1 MKHRQWKKNYKKL
14 HGVNPPLELDKRKQ
28 RRLAKKK
35 IKHISSVDFAAVAA
49 RAAEAFTNAF
59 ASAMRG
65 LGGAFDTAGTVC
77 RNVAD
82 NVRPIEIKGRVF
94 SWQVREYGSSHYA
107 VYEINA
113 LGGADELRA
122 ITYSQTAAEKIAEIL
137 ESDHLEHTRQTSPD
151 RIQCRNDAVDSLR
164 SAVIIATQKK
174 MAKIGEYAE
183 AGIKAGFE
191 GTISERSYKDAGSND

>member
-1 MKHRQWKKNYKKL
+1 MKYRQWKKNYKKL

-28 RRLAKKK
+28 RRLAKKAVK
-35 IKHISSVDFAAVAA
+35 AIRLVDFTAAAT
-49 RAAEAFTNAF
+49 RAAEVLTNAF
-59 ASAMRG
+59 ASVMRG
-65 LGGAFDTAGTVC
+65 VGGAFDTAGTVC

-82 NVRPIEIKGRVF
+82 NVQPIEIRGRVF

-151 RIQCRNDAVDSLR
+151 RIQRRNDAADGLR
-164 SAVIIATQKK
+164 AAVI
-174 MAKIGEYAE
+174 MAYESGA
-183 AGIKAGFE
+183 FE
-191 GTISERSYKDAGSND
+191 K